1 VQQAVRPSG
10 ASLMAFLHTTG
21 VPFSGV
27 WSLLHWAPLLLGLMW
42 GAMLWA
48 AVQAVRWI
56 VLAYRV
62 WGVSWAGA

>member
-1 VQQAVRPSG
+1 
-10 ASLMAFLHTTG
+10 MAFLHTTG